1 MVNAVLFFVAWCCAS
16 IALAA
21 SHVGLRVHESEN
33 LTYGVWYPTQ
43 AAPNLKRLGPFDVSL
58 AKDALPI
65 SGRFP
70 VVMLSHGN
78 GGRWRNHYLTAAAL
92 ASQGLVVIAPQHTR
106 DTWVGTSRT
115 DEAMAHRSG
124 DLARALDHVLRQ
136 PDLSNVADASK
147 LFGLG
152 YSLGGATV
160 LHAAGVGLDLPGADR
175 HCKSNAPQDAAFCE
189 QPPIWHSAWARLTA
203 LASGNRPGPT
213 PPIVFQ
219 RIALVAPVGQ
229 GLLAADL
236 GRMKSPVLLLH
247 IEGDSELREP
257 FHASHLQ
264 ALLKSA
270 PVRLQTTRPGHHHA
284 FIGPFPEWLLKQD
297 RIPVG
302 EDPPSFDRLSFIQS
316 INQDLIHFFKGTAP

>member
-58 AKDALPI
+58 AKDALPM

-175 HCKSNAPQDAAFCE
+175 HCESHAPQDAAFCE
-189 QPPIWHSAWARLTA
+189 PPPIWQRVWARLTA
-203 LASGNRPGPT
+203 LASGTRPALS
-213 PPIVFQ
+213 PPMAFQ
-219 RIALVAPVGQ
+219 RMALVAPVGQ
-229 GLLAADL
+229 GLSASDL
-236 GRMKSPVLLLH
+236 RKIKSPVLLLR
-247 IEGDSELREP
+247 IQDDAELREP
-257 FHASHLQ
+257 FHAAQLKAS
-264 ALLKSA
+264 LKSA
-270 PVRLQTTRPGHHHA
+270 PVQMRASLPGHHYA
-284 FIGPFPEWLLKQD
+284 FIGPFPAWLLKEEPTL
-297 RIPVG
+297 I
-302 EDPPSFDRLSFIQS
+302 DPPGFDRFAFIQS
-316 INQDLIHFFKGTAP
+316 INQDLIRFFKGTTP